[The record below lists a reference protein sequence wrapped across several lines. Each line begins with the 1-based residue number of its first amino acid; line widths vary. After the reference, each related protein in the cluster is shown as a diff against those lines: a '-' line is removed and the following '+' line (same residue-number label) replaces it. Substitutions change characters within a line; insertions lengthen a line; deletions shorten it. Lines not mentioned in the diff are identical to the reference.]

1 MTKAGLLP
9 ASSRTNPSRNYNST
23 SYKQENESIRV
34 NESDTSAQT
43 QNDSAI
49 NRFSKIAQGGADA
62 NLILE
67 KNSYASEN
75 ISHADEDD
83 TIEIFEFIATCGR
96 GLCCCHEKL
105 YEWYISIIKEYIID
119 PEDPEF
125 STVQLHT
132 WAIILGII
140 MGAFTALYHKVV
152 HIFIDLVWVDFP
164 EYLKEEGYF
173 TEIDGNFPLTH
184 YMWIMPTIGGAV
196 LSYICAVM
204 PPIPG
209 QNEWIDGLHTE
220 GILDGSTI
228 FQILVISIL
237 GMTSGLSLGPEL
249 PLVLMAGMLGSK
261 LATVTKQSMLRARVL
276 NLTCAAAAIGGFFKF
291 PMAGALFVL
300 ELPHRMG
307 LQYFEAL
314 SPATLAS
321 IIAVIVN
328 RTIESDEAVDGYFSY
343 PFLNDT
349 LPFHIFFLAIIFGL
363 VGSFVGVV
371 YARVCL
377 YLKTGVHD
385 WFHEPHHHQSN
396 GASNEENM
404 PLVGNP
410 GAVASSTSIL
420 KSFSQCYIK
429 GEPLRA
435 TIAGALAGFIVGIIC
450 MFLPHS
456 LFWGEGQ
463 LQTMIDRGRT
473 PLPFFGAPGS
483 STEDLTA
490 WGYCMTDKEDSPE
503 EFGMVCAGVISFA
516 KIVTTG
522 LSLGTGIIGGH
533 FWGPL
538 YTGAAAAW
546 FVHDIFRNFFP
557 FLPVLSQYPCIGIL
571 CIMGS
576 THVVTYRTHTAI
588 MLVLTLTISNFVS
601 EDGLGVSMGDYSA
614 VFPLLVVACY
624 VSLIAAQKLFST
636 KHKETGVSM
645 GDYSAVFPLLVVA
658 CYVSLIAAQKT
669 IFYKTQ
675 RGRGDI
681 IAVPEVL
688 CEPRKEGNPQYP
700 THTLEKVPEN
710 LNDTESD
717 SSGTESD
724 SEAVHPLKRGNLNT
738 SPYEEPEFSPSRRPP
753 RGLHRGAASLDERG
767 FNSALRF
774 SHTLPGSRSRLDSSD
789 SVRSMSS
796 RTESVRSTS
805 SRPSLNRVASYG
817 HVEAQPSL
825 MDQGKQRRSHSRT
838 HSRQSSIGSNTSS
851 LASFGS
857 SSEKG
862 GVFAAATADVDLKKL
877 MGLQY

>member
-23 SYKQENESIRV
+23 SYKQENESSRV
-34 NESDTSAQT
+34 TESDTSAQT

-62 NLILE
+62 NLVLE
-67 KNSYASEN
+67 KNSHASEN

-83 TIEIFEFIATCGR
+83 TIEIFEVIATCGR

-228 FQILVISIL
+228 LQILVISIL

-396 GASNEENM
+396 GASKEENM

-410 GAVASSTSIL
+410 GVEASSTSIL
-420 KSFSQCYIK
+420 KNLSQCYIK

-624 VSLIAAQKLFST
+624 VSLIAAQK
-636 KHKETGVSM
+636 
-645 GDYSAVFPLLVVA
+645 
-658 CYVSLIAAQKT
+658 T

-675 RGRGDI
+675 RDRGDI

-700 THTLEKVPEN
+700 THMLEKDEDEAFVNPEN
-710 LNDTESD
+710 LIDTESD
-717 SSGTESD
+717 YT
-724 SEAVHPLKRGNLNT
+724 HPLKRNSNLNSGGT
-738 SPYEEPEFSPSRRPP
+738 VPNFLDDDALAVSPVRRPP
-753 RGLHRGAASLDERG
+753 RGGHQGTSSLDAG
-767 FNSALRF
+767 ALNAILR
-774 SHTLPGSRSRLDSSD
+774 SSPPPSGRSRRRLNSSD
-789 SVRSMSS
+789 SGRSN
-796 RTESVRSTS
+796 S
-805 SRPSLNRVASYG
+805 SRPSLNRVSSYG

-838 HSRQSSIGSNTSS
+838 HSRNSSLGSN
-851 LASFGS
+851 GS
-857 SSEKG
+857 SVAFAEGGSEKG
-862 GVFAAATADVDLKKL
+862 SVFAAATADVDLVKL
-877 MGLQY
+877 MGISR